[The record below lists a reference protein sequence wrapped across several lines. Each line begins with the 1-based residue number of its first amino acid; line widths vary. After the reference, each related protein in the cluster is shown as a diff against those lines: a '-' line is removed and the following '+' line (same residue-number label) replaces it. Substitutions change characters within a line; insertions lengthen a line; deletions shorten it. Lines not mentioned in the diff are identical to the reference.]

1 VNITATVVKE
11 LRNQTGAGLMDCKKA
26 LSEAKGSLE
35 KAIDILRKN
44 GLALAS
50 KKADRE
56 ASEGLIGSYIHMD
69 KIGVLVEVN
78 CETDFVAKTEDF
90 RKLVRNIAMH
100 ITASNPAYL
109 KREDIPSE
117 VIDKEKDIY
126 VSQITNK
133 PPHIAGKIVEGKLE
147 KFYTDNCLMDQIFI
161 KDPEQKKKIKDI
173 VADAIARLGEN
184 IVVKRFARYQLGEG
198 KIIK

>member
-1 VNITATVVKE
+1 MNITATVVKE

-198 KIIK
+198 KNN

>member
-1 VNITATVVKE
+1 MNITATIVKE
-11 LRNQTGAGLMDCKKA
+11 LRNQTGVGLMDCKKA
-26 LSEAKGSLE
+26 LSEAEGSLE

-50 KKADRE
+50 KKASRE

-126 VSQITNK
+126 ASQITNK
-133 PPHIAGKIVEGKLE
+133 PPHITEKIVEGKLE

-173 VADAIARLGEN
+173 VTDAIARLGEN

-198 KIIK
+198 KNN

>member
-1 VNITATVVKE
+1 MNITATIVKE
-11 LRNQTGAGLMDCKKA
+11 LRDQTGAGLMDCKKA
-26 LSEAKGSLE
+26 LSEAEGSLE

-50 KKADRE
+50 KKAGRE

-126 VSQITNK
+126 ASQITNK
-133 PPHIAGKIVEGKLE
+133 PPHITEKIVEGKLE

-198 KIIK
+198 KNN

>member
-1 VNITATVVKE
+1 MNITATIVKE

-26 LSEAKGSLE
+26 LSEAEGSLE

-50 KKADRE
+50 KKAGRE
-56 ASEGLIGSYIHMD
+56 ASEGLIVSYIHMD

-126 VSQITNK
+126 ASQITNK
-133 PPHIAGKIVEGKLE
+133 PPHITEKIVEGKLE

-198 KIIK
+198 KNN

>member
-1 VNITATVVKE
+1 MNITATVVKE

-109 KREDIPSE
+109 KREDISSE

-198 KIIK
+198 KNN

>member
-1 VNITATVVKE
+1 MNIAATIVKE

-26 LSEAKGSLE
+26 LSEAEGSLE

-50 KKADRE
+50 KKAGRE

-90 RKLVRNIAMH
+90 KELVRNIAMH

-126 VSQITNK
+126 ASQVTNK
-133 PPHIAGKIVEGKLE
+133 PPHITEKIVEGKLE
-147 KFYTDNCLMDQIFI
+147 KFYTDNCLMEQIFI

-173 VADAIARLGEN
+173 VADVIARLGEN
-184 IVVKRFARYQLGEG
+184 IVVKRFARYQLGEE
-198 KIIK
+198 KNN

>member
-1 VNITATVVKE
+1 MNITATVVKE

-126 VSQITNK
+126 ASQITNK

-198 KIIK
+198 KNN

>member
-1 VNITATVVKE
+1 MNITATVVKE

-126 VSQITNK
+126 ASQITNK
-133 PPHIAGKIVEGKLE
+133 PPHITEKIVEGKLE

-198 KIIK
+198 KNN

>member
-1 VNITATVVKE
+1 MNITATVVKE

-44 GLALAS
+44 GLALAF
-50 KKADRE
+50 KKAGRE
-56 ASEGLIGSYIHMD
+56 ASEGLIVSYIHMD

-90 RKLVRNIAMH
+90 GKLVRNIAMH

-126 VSQITNK
+126 ASQITNK
-133 PPHIAGKIVEGKLE
+133 PPHITEKIVEGKLE

-198 KIIK
+198 KNN

>member
-1 VNITATVVKE
+1 
-11 LRNQTGAGLMDCKKA
+11 
-26 LSEAKGSLE
+26 
-35 KAIDILRKN
+35 
-44 GLALAS
+44 
-50 KKADRE
+50 
-56 ASEGLIGSYIHMD
+56 
-69 KIGVLVEVN
+69 VLVEVN

-90 RKLVRNIAMH
+90 RELVRNIAMH

-126 VSQITNK
+126 ASQITNK
-133 PPHIAGKIVEGKLE
+133 PPHITEKIVEGKLE

-198 KIIK
+198 KN

>member
-1 VNITATVVKE
+1 MNITATVVKE

-26 LSEAKGSLE
+26 LSEAEGSLE

-50 KKADRE
+50 KKAGRE

-90 RKLVRNIAMH
+90 SKLVRNIAMH

-126 VSQITNK
+126 VPQITNK
-133 PPHIAGKIVEGKLE
+133 PPHIAEKIVEGKLE

-198 KIIK
+198 KNN

>member
-1 VNITATVVKE
+1 MNITATVVKE

-35 KAIDILRKN
+35 EAIDILRKN
-44 GLALAS
+44 GLAMAS

-100 ITASNPAYL
+100 ITASNPVYL

-133 PPHIAGKIVEGKLE
+133 PSHIAGKIVEGKLE

-184 IVVKRFARYQLGEG
+184 IVVKRFARYQLGEE

>member
-1 VNITATVVKE
+1 MNITATIVKE

-26 LSEAKGSLE
+26 LSEAEGSLE

-50 KKADRE
+50 KKAGRE

-90 RKLVRNIAMH
+90 KELVRNIAMH

-126 VSQITNK
+126 ASQVTNK
-133 PPHIAGKIVEGKLE
+133 PPHITEKIVEGKLE
-147 KFYTDNCLMDQIFI
+147 KFYTDNCLMEQIFI